1 MIFRQTPFLFLIVI
15 LAACAGQKNETPMK
29 HKHTNALVN
38 ETSPYLLQHAHNPV
52 DWHPWGDEAF
62 EKAKAEN
69 KLVLISV
76 GYSAC
81 HWCHVMERETFE
93 DSLAAAYMN
102 EHFVNIKVDREERPD
117 VDQVYMNA
125 VQLMTNKGGWPL
137 NCFALADGRPI
148 FGGTYFPKEEWIKV
162 LESLVDIQQNQPEK
176 MEDYAAKLTEGVQQS
191 ELIERAPAN
200 QEFEQDSLDTIVERW
215 KLGWDLEEGGP
226 NRAPKFPLPNNYEFL
241 LQYGTLTQDQETL
254 DFVKLTL
261 DKMAQGGIYDQV
273 GGGFARYSVDG
284 MWKVPHFEKMLYDN
298 AQLVSLY
305 SEGYRAFKISNYRT
319 TVFQTLDFIERE
331 MTSDEG
337 AFYSALD
344 ADSEGEEGK
353 FYIWSQEEAQALLG
367 NDFELAQDYY
377 HIGGRGNWE
386 HGNSILLRRNH
397 PEEYAAQKGMTI
409 EELQSALDR
418 IESALMSAREDRIR
432 PGLDDKILT
441 SWNAMMVKGYVDAY
455 RAFGNPDHLAS
466 AERAM
471 RFILAKCR
479 KEDGGLWHSYKDG
492 NAKING
498 YLEDYCFTL
507 EALVALYQ
515 GSFDEQW
522 LNEAKALADYT
533 IAHFHDESSGMFWFT
548 SDLDPALIARK
559 QETSDNVIPA
569 SNSSMAKALWQL
581 GTYYDQAEYKEHA
594 DQMLRNIMNEWSYG
608 QSYSNWGSLMLW
620 HTFNYKEVA
629 ITGEEANG
637 SLRSELDQNYLPN
650 VLLMGGTSGDLPLL
664 EGKFIDTPTIF
675 VCENKACKLPVNNVA
690 DALDQIRQ

>member
-1 MIFRQTPFLFLIVI
+1 MIFRQTPFLLLIVI

-148 FGGTYFPKEEWIKV
+148 FGGTYFAKEEWMKV
-162 LESLVDIQQNQPEK
+162 LNSLVDIQQNQPEK

-191 ELIERAPAN
+191 EIIERAPAN

-241 LQYGTLTQDQETL
+241 LHYGTLTQDQETL

-273 GGGFARYSVDG
+273 GGGFARYSVDR

-305 SEGYRAFKISNYRT
+305 SEGYRAFKVPNYQT

-331 MTSDEG
+331 MTSNEG

-353 FYIWSQEEAQALLG
+353 FYIWPQEEARALLG
-367 NDFELAQDYY
+367 NDFELAKDYY

-409 EELQSALDR
+409 EELQSALER
-418 IESALMSAREDRIR
+418 IESALMTAREDRIR

-471 RFILAKCR
+471 RFILEKCK

-492 NAKING
+492 SAKING

-533 IAHFHDESSGMFWFT
+533 MAHFHDESSGMFWFT

-559 QETSDNVIPA
+559 QETADNVIPA

-581 GTYYDQAEYKEHA
+581 GTYYDQAEYKEYA

-629 ITGEEANG
+629 ITGEEAHG